1 MLIETRIRASL
12 WFLVVSGAVVGIW
25 ALFFPQAFYDSFP
38 GMGRSWVSVDGPFNE
53 HLIRDV
59 GGGYLSITVLALVA
73 IIIKTRELALATAL
87 VWLVTHTK
95 DIVLHDKLAT
105 RRRAGNQRP
114 RPCRLVAR
122 ELVPHFTYHM
132 YHLDM
137 YPAVIDKIGNIVS
150 LVALV
155 LVPAYILV
163 QTMRKT
169 SG

>member
-1 MLIETRIRASL
+1 MRIDTRIRASL
-12 WFLVVSGAVVGIW
+12 WFLVVSGAVVGVW

-87 VWLVTHTK
+87 VWLV
-95 DIVLHDKLAT
+95 A
-105 RRRAGNQRP
+105 Q
-114 RPCRLVAR
+114 
-122 ELVPHFTYHM
+122 VPHFTYHM

-137 YPAVIDKIGNIVS
+137 YPDMIDKVGNVVS
-150 LVALV
+150 LVVLV